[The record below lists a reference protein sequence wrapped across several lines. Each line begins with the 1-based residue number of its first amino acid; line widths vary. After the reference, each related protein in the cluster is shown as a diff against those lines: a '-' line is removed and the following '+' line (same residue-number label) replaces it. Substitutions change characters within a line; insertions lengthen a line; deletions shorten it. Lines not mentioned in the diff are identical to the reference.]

1 MTNKEPATP
10 SPAVILAIYVAL
22 GSIISFLFGRK
33 PGSLPDDIVSEVS
46 PSFVVVGGFL
56 LSYSLWDVMSVGRAK
71 ERHGMFKLSYK
82 DVPAKM
88 PEEVYVSQRA
98 QMNQVEQMP
107 VFIVGT
113 FSCALLV
120 NGKVA
125 AVLGLIWSVLRRLY
139 ASTYRKS
146 GRPSASYT
154 IPCYFISNAMVAAA
168 CVHSLRSL
176 LDI

>member
-1 MTNKEPATP
+1 M
-10 SPAVILAIYVAL
+10 
-22 GSIISFLFGRK
+22 
-33 PGSLPDDIVSEVS
+33 SEIS
-46 PSFVVVGGFL
+46 PSLIVVCGFL

-88 PEEVYVSQRA
+88 PEEVYLSQRA

-107 VFIVGT
+107 VFMVGT

-125 AVLGLIWSVLRRLY
+125 AVLGLIWGVLRRMY

-146 GRPSASYT
+146 VGIPFKDIGLARYT
-154 IPCYFISNAMVAAA
+154 IPCYFVCNAMVAAA
-168 CVHSLRSL
+168 CVHSLRCL